1 MSLPRDGTVYQL
13 TSDVLFF
20 LEQLLDY
27 VGIIGTVL
35 SQDNVYTN
43 ALATI
48 TIDPKRG
55 AFDKNKVLLGIY
67 ISTFRIFLYNSRLFV
82 LFV

>member
-20 LEQLLDY
+20 LEQLSDY

-35 SQDNVYTN
+35 AQEPTYTN
-43 ALATI
+43 ALAT
-48 TIDPKRG
+48 TTVDHKRG
-55 AFDKNKVLLGIY
+55 SSDKNKILLGIY
-67 ISTFRIFLYNSRLFV
+67 ISK
-82 LFV
+82 